1 MEAARKVQE
10 TYHRT
15 GCCRARQAPGR
26 RLGRAPG
33 YVAPREVVSRSRQ
46 AWETG
51 AHSDAVNL
59 RRQSPAR
66 SRTSPRLRHTA
77 RRVLPQ
83 DIGRGGRVEGRTP
96 REPRRHHLVVHD
108 PAAPHGPAGRASGV
122 RGRAGP
128 LLPFLPSR
136 ASVRAPRRDR
146 RAGVLRAERVPHHRH
161 SAPVPGAP
169 RRRPG
174 AGRIGAA
181 ALLHPPHPADLPAVL
196 LRADD
201 RVARQGVGRPARAS
215 RGTRPISPT
224 CASFWTMRCTTANGA
239 AGSATSGRSRWRNSS
254 ISCGPGSSSSHLA
267 AGCRESR
274 LAPPPSARSSGS
286 SSTASPATT
295 SRRSCSPAA
304 STPWRSG
311 PTWP

>member
-1 MEAARKVQE
+1 MLLHVKWLADHAR
-10 TYHRT
+10 
-15 GCCRARQAPGR
+15 
-26 RLGRAPG
+26 
-33 YVAPREVVSRSRQ
+33 

-51 AHSDAVNL
+51 AHSDAVDL

-77 RRVLPQ
+77 RSLPPQ

-108 PAAPHGPAGRASGV
+108 PAAPHGPAGWASGV

-136 ASVRAPRRDR
+136 APVRAPRRDR

-161 SAPVPGAP
+161 PAPVPGAP
-169 RRRPG
+169 RPGPG

-181 ALLHPPHPADLPAVL
+181 ALLHSPHPPDLPAVL
-196 LRADD
+196 LRA
-201 RVARQGVGRPARAS
+201 RRSRGSARCRACGRAS
-215 RGTRPISPT
+215 PGTRPISPT
-224 CASFWTMRCTTANGA
+224 CTSFWSTRYTTKWGGGVSHLWSLAVEEQFYLLWPWVILFAPRRWLPGIALGA
-239 AGSATSGRSRWRNSS
+239 AAVGPVFRFVVVRHHRQRHHAGSAPR
-254 ISCGPGSSSSHLA
+254 
-267 AGCRESR
+267 
-274 LAPPPSARSSGS
+274 
-286 SSTASPATT
+286 
-295 SRRSCSPAA
+295 AA